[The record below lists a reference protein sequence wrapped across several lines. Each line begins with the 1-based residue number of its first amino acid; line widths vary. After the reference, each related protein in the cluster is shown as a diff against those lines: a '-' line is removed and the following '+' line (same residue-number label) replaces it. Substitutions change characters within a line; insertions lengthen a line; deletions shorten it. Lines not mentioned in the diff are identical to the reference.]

1 MARAG
6 PSVASLLSQL
16 DLSSYAMKLGDLGYK
31 FASCAPAQTTQ
42 TATCSANDDG
52 DRTGT

>member
-16 DLSSYAMKLGDLGYK
+16 DLGSYATKLGDLGYK
-31 FASCAPAQTTQ
+31 FASCVAHERPAQDCKMHPLDDC
-42 TATCSANDDG
+42 TA
-52 DRTGT
+52 GT

>member
-16 DLSSYAMKLGDLGYK
+16 DLGSYATKLGDLGYK
-31 FASCAPAQTTQ
+31 FSSCVPLPAQD
-42 TATCSANDDG
+42 CNMH
-52 DRTGT
+52 RL